1 MKDKVLTSLC
11 GSLLPNEDPIVVES
25 GSLSLGA
32 AVNLPGDLNRMSVG
46 GSSVGGLENA
56 VDDNSTEPVQ
66 SQVSAIFK

>member
-25 GSLSLGA
+25 DSLSLGA

>member
-11 GSLLPNEDPIVVES
+11 SSLLPGEEPIVVES
-25 GSLSLGA
+25 DSLSLGA
-32 AVNLPGDLNRMSVG
+32 AVNLPRELKEMSVG